1 MIELLAPSGDIER
14 LKTAIKYGADAVYV
28 GGMEFGLRK
37 GAINFTNDDL
47 KESVQLVHKH
57 NKKIYVTMNIIPH
70 DNDLEGLDDYIKFL
84 DSINVD
90 AVIVSDPGILYRVK
104 ELSDLEIHFSTQ
116 GSVTNSES
124 AKFWHKMGAKRIV
137 LARELSLDEIKTIR
151 KNTPTSLELEVF
163 CHGAMCMSYS
173 GRCLISSFMTG
184 RDANRGDCS
193 HPCRYKY
200 HLVEEKRPGE
210 FFPIE
215 EVDGGTYLLNSKDLC
230 TLPFVDKLIE
240 AGASSLKIEGRM
252 KSPFYVAN
260 VLRVYRKAINDY
272 LSQKESYVFDSNLLK
287 ELTYISHRP
296 YTDGF
301 YFGDPKE
308 DGQFNKSSS
317 YQTNAQYIGDII
329 EVKNDRVFFN
339 LKNGLNN
346 GDTVEAISPT
356 DVVEFKVNDL
366 RNNKNIIVERANV
379 PNEIFSFKTDVDLTF
394 FDYIRRVIS

>member
-116 GSVTNSES
+116 GSVTNSDS

-137 LARELSLDEIKTIR
+137 LARELSLDEIKNIR

-200 HLVEEKRPGE
+200 HL
-210 FFPIE
+210 F
-215 EVDGGTYLLNSKDLC
+215 
-230 TLPFVDKLIE
+230 
-240 AGASSLKIEGRM
+240 
-252 KSPFYVAN
+252 
-260 VLRVYRKAINDY
+260 
-272 LSQKESYVFDSNLLK
+272 
-287 ELTYISHRP
+287 
-296 YTDGF
+296 
-301 YFGDPKE
+301 
-308 DGQFNKSSS
+308 
-317 YQTNAQYIGDII
+317 
-329 EVKNDRVFFN
+329 
-339 LKNGLNN
+339 
-346 GDTVEAISPT
+346 
-356 DVVEFKVNDL
+356 
-366 RNNKNIIVERANV
+366 
-379 PNEIFSFKTDVDLTF
+379 
-394 FDYIRRVIS
+394 